1 MFSCYVNTHARE
13 NILMEEL
20 IKRLDKPNIR
30 VKTKDK
36 VPQVLDW
43 VNYIEKQSIQEL
55 LKENGEYGL
64 RTGNKIGNYW
74 FCCLD
79 LDKRGWTAIFK
90 SWQSY
95 IKTFRGIHVY
105 CLIGG
110 EEPPSNSIL
119 YYQGKRIGDLLSKG
133 KQVIG
138 VGSRHVSG
146 ITYQLVKN
154 GKWFMKFESV
164 EELREKLGKWGVE
177 LR

>member
-1 MFSCYVNTHARE
+1 
-13 NILMEEL
+13 MEEL

-30 VKTKDK
+30 VETKKK
-36 VPQVLDW
+36 VPRILDW
-43 VNYIEKQSIQEL
+43 VNYQEKRSIEEL

-64 RTGNKIGNYW
+64 RTGTKIGNYW

-79 LDKRGWTAIFK
+79 LDKQGWTKIFR

-105 CLIGG
+105 CLIG
-110 EEPPSNSIL
+110 EKEPPSNGIL
-119 YYQGKRIGDLLSKG
+119 YYQGKRVGDLLGKG

-138 VGSRHVSG
+138 MGSKHVSG

-154 GKWFMKFESV
+154 GKWFMKLESV
-164 EELREKLGKWGVE
+164 EELREKLREYEIE

>member
-1 MFSCYVNTHARE
+1 
-13 NILMEEL
+13 MEEL
-20 IKRLDKPNIR
+20 LKRLDKPSIR

-43 VNYIEKQSIQEL
+43 VNYQEKQSIREL

-64 RTGNKIGNYW
+64 RTGTRIGNYW

-79 LDKRGWTAIFK
+79 LDNRGWTKLFK

-95 IKTFRGIHVY
+95 IRTFRGIHVY

-110 EEPPSNSIL
+110 KEPPKNSVL
-119 YYQGKRIGDLLSKG
+119 FYQDKRIGDFLSKG
-133 KQVIG
+133 RQVVG
-138 VGSRHVSG
+138 VGS
-146 ITYQLVKN
+146 INKELVEN
-154 GKWFMKFESV
+154 GKWFWKLENI
-164 EELREKLGKWGVE
+164 EELRGKLGKYEIE